1 MTHLGWPHDLMT
13 LSEFEELPEDNSRH
27 VELQDGVLYVTPHL
41 GDAHDKAV
49 DRLTGELTAQ
59 LPPGFE
65 AVQRR
70 TVVTW
75 TAFPPSVRKPD
86 IVVVPKGSPS
96 QVQSHQVMLAVE
108 VAATGSRAVDTLA
121 KPFDYARAGI
131 RHYWV
136 VDRSL
141 TEYRLGEDGS
151 YQKAPAAAGTF
162 TTTEPF
168 PFTMDLTGL
177 PATEEGDSDL

>member
-1 MTHLGWPHDLMT
+1 VTPLGWPHDL
-13 LSEFEELPEDNSRH
+13 LSVDEFDEWPKVGKSRF
-27 VELQDGVLYVTPHL
+27 ELQDGVLYVTPHL
-41 GDAHDKAV
+41 GDAHDQAV
-49 DRLTGELTAQ
+49 DRLTSELAAQ

-75 TAFPPSVRKPD
+75 TPFPPSVREPD
-86 IVVVPKGSPS
+86 IVVVPEGSPS
-96 QVQSHQVMLAVE
+96 RVRPDRVALAVE

-131 RHYWV
+131 GHYWV

-141 TEYRLGEDGS
+141 TEYRLGDDGS

-162 TTTEPF
+162 TTTVPF

-177 PATEEGDSDL
+177 PATEEGESD